1 MEQNFNPKVL
11 LIGLSWTGPRTI
23 KLNVLYKEGYDPNFE
38 LRNVF
43 LLIAASS
50 QRDSLVNSLDNFF
63 SSTSSN
69 KGSSSKK
76 SPRKTQAKV
85 RESEDDDDDD
95 DDDDIVVSSLSKLKS
110 RKGQQTR
117 KDSRDSGWC
126 MSTSVMQALNWFLT
140 LFLSWQSHDCRVF
153 HFTPPCVY
161 ILYLCP
167 VYLSLPIP

>member
-1 MEQNFNPKVL
+1 MNR
-11 LIGLSWTGPRTI
+11 TRTI

-95 DDDDIVVSSLSKLKS
+95 DDIVVSSLSKLKS

-126 MSTSVMQALNWFLT
+126 MSTSVMQALN
-140 LFLSWQSHDCRVF
+140 
-153 HFTPPCVY
+153 
-161 ILYLCP
+161 
-167 VYLSLPIP
+167 

>member
-1 MEQNFNPKVL
+1 M
-11 LIGLSWTGPRTI
+11 I
-23 KLNVLYKEGYDPNFE
+23 LNLR

-76 SPRKTQAKV
+76 YPRKTQAKV
-85 RESEDDDDDD
+85 RESEYDDDDD

-126 MSTSVMQALNWFLT
+126 MSTSVMQALN
-140 LFLSWQSHDCRVF
+140 
-153 HFTPPCVY
+153 
-161 ILYLCP
+161 
-167 VYLSLPIP
+167 